1 LSEQE
6 IADWMWKFGISQ
18 GGYVINSDG
27 EVDVVASMISLNGFE
42 FTEIPIKFGKVKN
55 FWCNGSNI
63 TTLKNT
69 PKEVDGYF
77 YVGSCK
83 LTSLEYS
90 PIKISY
96 SFSLFGNPIV
106 QHLDEID
113 VDSFTHWDKL
123 DWWDLIYQNP
133 KLFSF
138 GVKVM
143 KRETLKYLLDT
154 YPKLK
159 LYLE

>member
-1 LSEQE
+1 MSEQE
-6 IADWMWKFGISQ
+6 IAYWMWKFGVSK

-27 EVDVVASMISLNGFE
+27 EVDVVSQEILLNRFD

-55 FWCNGSNI
+55 FWCNSSNI
-63 TTLKNT
+63 TTLKNA
-69 PKEVDGYF
+69 PREVDGYF
-77 YVGSCK
+77 HVWGCK

-90 PIKISY
+90 PIRVSRSFEISN
-96 SFSLFGNPIV
+96 NPIV
-106 QHLDEID
+106 EYLDEIN
-113 VDSFTHWDKL
+113 VDSFSHWDKL
-123 DWWDLIYQNP
+123 DWWDLISQNP

-143 KRETLKYLLDT
+143 KRETLKYLLDAH
-154 YPKLK
+154 PKLK